1 MVLLFAF
8 KNSLVKPFSWN
19 TWSMSFISSFC
30 LWLRR
35 IKQTPNVS
43 SSFRFFLGVGGGADF
58 GADSRRIYVLRSA
71 ACRETP
77 QPTQEC
83 VGGRVGSVVME
94 EEEVCR
100 QAKVHP
106 QQADW
111 SSKVERPTR
120 RQTRYLL
127 QFEKHQECWSW
138 SGRVQSGERD
148 EFVLSDR
155 LKFLIFLFPPS
166 VFQSPF
172 YISPFL
178 FFPVQTTPWTRDDP
192 MEAQLGSTCKTVSD
206 SCF

>member
-1 MVLLFAF
+1 MKHLEYEFHIQLLFVASSDKTNTKCVF
-8 KNSLVKPFSWN
+8 VFS
-19 TWSMSFISSFC
+19 
-30 LWLRR
+30 
-35 IKQTPNVS
+35 V
-43 SSFRFFLGVGGGADF
+43 FFGGGGGADF

-155 LKFLIFLFPPS
+155 LKFLIFLCPPS

-178 FFPVQTTPWTRDDP
+178 FFPVQTTPWMRDDP

-206 SCF
+206 SCC